1 MDFIATFFTH
11 DVLDE
16 LFNCLKIILP
26 GLAGFFFSKCIYT
39 HTKHDDVCKKQLELV
54 YLPLYMLS
62 EQYLNK
68 SNPDVDLFIKKSRR
82 IIYKNHPFVFHKTIK
97 LINAYAENPT
107 NGYIYINLQNQI
119 AHDYDSLK
127 KKLGYPT
134 KSILSQIKR
143 MNAVDLFVLLIKLI
157 FIGLLIYCFTCF
169 FLYIYDAQIAKAI
182 ITMLLFSFI
191 VFILYIVGYAT
202 RY

>member
-127 KKLGYPT
+127 KKIRVSY
-134 KSILSQIKR
+134 QIHSFSNKKNECCR
-143 MNAVDLFVLLIKLI
+143 FICITYKINFYRLI
-157 FIGLLIYCFTCF
+157 
-169 FLYIYDAQIAKAI
+169 D
-182 ITMLLFSFI
+182 LLFYMLFP
-191 VFILYIVGYAT
+191 LHL
-202 RY
+202 